1 MKNSECDWGEWVEK
15 SHVWVEA
22 LEDVS
27 KTYMT
32 VFLALLAAR
41 ICGQFLGIW

>member
-1 MKNSECDWGEWVEK
+1 MQREGHSWGAWVEK
-15 SHVWVEA
+15 THVLVDA

-32 VFLALLAAR
+32 IFLTLLALR

>member
-1 MKNSECDWGEWVEK
+1 MRRSEHDLGEWVEK
-15 SHVWVEA
+15 THVLVEA

-27 KTYMT
+27 KTYLA
-32 VFLALLAAR
+32 VFFALLAAR